1 MRIRVLIVI
10 LACATTGMAGQTPDE
25 LRTMHDANQD
35 FVLRHEVERG
45 GSDIPSLYRGLIEAS
60 ENKVGAARKDLQ
72 QVLKSDPH
80 SKDAYAA
87 YEALGNMAFRNGLNR
102 EALRWLEDAHAK
114 FPDSDDMNNAL
125 PIFRAL
131 AAGGDMKLVRLRNSS
146 VDSANG
152 LPVVINGK
160 KVTYGFDTGGAQS
173 VMGEADAK
181 MLGLQLMHV
190 ETRMRES
197 SGTAIPGFDLA
208 VAKDLVISG
217 LHLRNV
223 PFLVLK
229 DTGEPFVHVPVGQ
242 RGLIGLPVLIAMRA
256 IRWEPTGG
264 RCEFG
269 PGVRVKGTPLQ
280 NLLFDGATPIVQASV
295 ENKTLTFSLDTG
307 AKDTDLNAGFAKTL
321 PDLVAAGKK
330 ESRAITGYGGS
341 NQYDSV
347 LLGPTAFHVGGLNV
361 TLEAPHVF
369 PNHSLG
375 KFDGNM
381 GNDILNQAKSV
392 TLDFEAMEMRL
403 N

>member
-1 MRIRVLIVI
+1 MRIRALVVIVV
-10 LACATTGMAGQTPDE
+10 CATGMAGQTPDE
-25 LRTMHDANQD
+25 LRTMREANRD
-35 FVLRHEVERG
+35 FVLRDAVERG
-45 GSDIPSLYRGLIEAS
+45 GSDIPPLYRGLVEAS
-60 ENKVGAARKDLQ
+60 ENKVGAAERDLQ

-87 YEALGNMAFRNGLNR
+87 YEALGNMAFRSGLNR
-102 EALRWLEDAHAK
+102 EALRWLEDAHAN

-125 PIFRAL
+125 PMFRAL
-131 AAGGDMKLVRLRNSS
+131 AGGGDMKVVRLRDSS
-146 VDSANG
+146 VDSKNG

-181 MLGLQLMHV
+181 MMGLQLTHV

-208 VAKDLVISG
+208 IAKDLVISG

-295 ENKTLTFSLDTG
+295 EDRPLTFTLDTG
-307 AKDTDLNAGFAKTL
+307 ATDTDLNEGFAKAL
-321 PDLVAAGKK
+321 PDLIKSGKK
-330 ESRAITGYGGS
+330 ETRDITGYGGS

-347 LLGPTAFHVGGLNV
+347 LLGPTVFRVGGLNV
-361 TLEAPHVF
+361 TLKVPHVF
-369 PNHSLG
+369 PSHSLG

-381 GNDILNQAKSV
+381 GNDILDQAKSV
-392 TLDFEAMEMRL
+392 TVDFEAMEMRL